1 MTSDDLAFQQ
11 RAVDNPGWTV
21 CPHCQR
27 EVELPREEPH
37 LIVGLETRAPQLVS
51 LRCPHCRK
59 RIYFR
64 PTDEE
69 ERARDAELDALSDEE
84 DQQ

>member
-1 MTSDDLAFQQ
+1 MTSKDPPFQQ
-11 RAVDNPGWTV
+11 RAVDNPGSMV

-27 EVELPREEPH
+27 DVELPRKEPH
-37 LIVGLETRAPQLVS
+37 LVVGLETRAPQLVS
-51 LRCPHCRK
+51 LRCPHCRL
-59 RIYFR
+59 RIYFV
-64 PTDEE
+64 PTTED